1 MDKSAEVILPGVNYF
16 QVVVTLRDTNEVGV
30 SATASQ
36 LEGRLL
42 LTGGRSRPTMTSRT
56 YHQPTGRASG
66 IKLHHFTIRPLVLR
80 VPAVRVRALSNGVVK
95 LRPHDCVN
103 GADRNRGIVGDESRF

>member
-66 IKLHHFTIRPLVLR
+66 IKTAPLYNKATRLTCTCGTCTCGTCTRPEQRRCEIEASRLR
-80 VPAVRVRALSNGVVK
+80 QRV
-95 LRPHDCVN
+95 
-103 GADRNRGIVGDESRF
+103 